1 MPWVVCPGCRAI
13 GASDAVRCVPD
24 AVSMCLECRFRARES
39 VPDAVPPRAGKAT
52 KPRLAALNSAIC
64 VSDAVVFRQGV
75 IVSFAQIDTVD
86 AKNIK

>member
-39 VPDAVPPRAGKAT
+39 APNAVPAWAEKAVQ
-52 KPRLAALNSAIC
+52 PRLAASDAATC
-64 VSDAVVFRQGV
+64 VSDAVASISQ
-75 IVSFAQIDTVD
+75 A
-86 AKNIK
+86 